1 MSGQNSTQ
9 TQVNVIGAD
18 KKSAV
23 VFANAS
29 QTPLPGSAGQAVT
42 ATKNA
47 AAQVVAA
54 HGTISGVVFDS
65 PA

>member
-9 TQVNVIGAD
+9 TQINIVGAD
-18 KKSAV
+18 KNSVV
-23 VFANAS
+23 VFSNAGL
-29 QTPLPGSAGQAVT
+29 TPVPASAGVSVT

-54 HGTISGVVFDS
+54 HGTVSGIVFDS